1 MPKGP
6 PTSDDKLTA
15 GDGKYAVIV
24 ARWNSDITDKLRDG
38 AVETLRKHGASDEQ
52 IDVMPVPGSFELP
65 QAASWAAESGS
76 YVAVIA
82 LGVVIRG
89 ETQHHEYI
97 NHAVAEGLTATGQQ
111 WGIPCMFG
119 VLTTENEEQA
129 VERAGGKFGNKGE
142 EAVLVA
148 MEMVQLRQT
157 LSQGGT
163 GDSVVGFQEFDISAE

>member
-6 PTSDDKLTA
+6 PTTDENLSA
-15 GDGKYAVIV
+15 GEGTYAVIV
-24 ARWNSDITDKLRDG
+24 ARWNSDITDKLRNG
-38 AVETLRKHGASDEQ
+38 AVETLQKHGATDNQ
-52 IDVMPVPGSFELP
+52 IVVLSVPGSFELP
-65 QAASWAAESGS
+65 QAASWAAETGR

-97 NHAVAEGLTATGQQ
+97 NHSVAEGLTAVGQQ

-129 VERAGGKFGNKGE
+129 IERAGGKFGNKGE
-142 EAVLVA
+142 EAAMAA
-148 MEMVQLRQT
+148 MEMVRLRQ
-157 LSQGGT
+157 Q
-163 GDSVVGFQEFDISAE
+163 I